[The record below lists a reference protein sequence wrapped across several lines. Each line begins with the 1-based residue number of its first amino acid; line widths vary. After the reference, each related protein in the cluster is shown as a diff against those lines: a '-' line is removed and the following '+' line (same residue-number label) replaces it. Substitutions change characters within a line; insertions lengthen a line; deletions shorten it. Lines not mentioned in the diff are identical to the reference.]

1 MLPVCFYPCLN
12 RNISKSQ
19 EALIKVGFPGDSA
32 VRNLITMQEIQV
44 KSLGLED
51 PLE

>member
-1 MLPVCFYPCLN
+1 MLSVCLYHCLN

-19 EALIKVGFPGDSA
+19 EAVIKVGFPGDSA
-32 VRNLITMQEIQV
+32 VRNPLAMQEIQV
-44 KSLGLED
+44 KSLHLED